1 MYTTNLKTENITTDQ
16 AFEILKTGNER
27 FINNIGMKRDLLQQ
41 VLENKNGQKPF
52 AAVLSCMDSR
62 APVELIF
69 DQGIGDIF
77 SIRIA
82 GNIISDDVLGSL
94 EYAVEVVGSK
104 LIVVMGHTGCG
115 AVKGACDGVNIAN
128 IGKLLEKITPCVAQE
143 TTETN
148 DRTSANGEFVNKVA
162 AINVHHSMDEMLRQ
176 SEILRKHMDDGSLK
190 IVAAMYDVA
199 TGKVHFSEDK
209 LQNEHSYAYYL

>member
-1 MYTTNLKTENITTDQ
+1 MYTTNLKTENITTEQ
-16 AFEILKTGNER
+16 AFEILKAGNER

-41 VLENKNGQKPF
+41 VTQTKYEQKPF
-52 AAVLSCMDSR
+52 AAILSCMDSR

-77 SIRIA
+77 SVRIA
-82 GNIISDDVLGSL
+82 GNIISENILGSL

-115 AVKGACDGVNIAN
+115 AIKGACDGVDIGN
-128 IGKLLEKITPCVAQE
+128 IGRLLEKIKPSVE
-143 TTETN
+143 KENTELT
-148 DRTSANGEFVNKVA
+148 DRTSANKEFVNKVA
-162 AINVHHSMDEMLRQ
+162 AINVHHSIDEMLAQ
-176 SEILRKHMDDGSLK
+176 SDIIRKHHDDGSLK

-199 TGKVHFSEDK
+199 TGRVHFSEDK